1 MDGACRAERI
11 WLTGSPECSEKIREM
26 GFAGSIYPAVCRSDG
41 MRLAL
46 SMEAYEFADL
56 EVRSVAAANLVG
68 CASWSMGTYIDH
80 TVMNFADLCKKL
92 R

>member
-1 MDGACRAERI
+1 
-11 WLTGSPECSEKIREM
+11 M

-46 SMEAYEFADL
+46 SDEAYEFADFD
-56 EVRSVAAANLVG
+56 VRSVAAANLVG
-68 CASWSMGTYIDH
+68 CASWSIGTYISKII
-80 TVMNFADLCKKL
+80 MNFADLCKKL

>member
-1 MDGACRAERI
+1 
-11 WLTGSPECSEKIREM
+11 M

-46 SMEAYEFADL
+46 SIEAYEFADFD
-56 EVRSVAAANLVG
+56 VRSAAANLVG
-68 CASWSMGTYIDH
+68 CASWSIGTYMRI

>member
-1 MDGACRAERI
+1 M
-11 WLTGSPECSEKIREM
+11 REM
-26 GFAGSIYPAVCRSDG
+26 DFAGSIYPAVCRSDG

-46 SMEAYEFADL
+46 SDKACELADFD
-56 EVRSVAAANLVG
+56 VRSVAAANLVG
-68 CASWSMGTYIDH
+68 CESCSMGTYMGH

>member
-1 MDGACRAERI
+1 M
-11 WLTGSPECSEKIREM
+11 REM

-41 MRLAL
+41 IRLAVSVKVCEL
-46 SMEAYEFADL
+46 ADF

-68 CASWSMGTYIDH
+68 CASCSMGTYMTY